1 MAEKRKHGE
10 VKRQKSS
17 AKETMLTKRFSEAYE
32 AYEEDEEEQAGGDF
46 DSPLPCELFG
56 VHPALEAR
64 LRAL

>member
-1 MAEKRKHGE
+1 
-10 VKRQKSS
+10 
-17 AKETMLTKRFSEAYE
+17 MLTKRFSEAYE